1 MRHDGIS
8 VHTIRGA
15 IYHHVKR
22 HLEAEVKR
30 SPEQLRVVE
39 VGSRRFRGAQ
49 WWADFRKL
57 ALDLGCRYKGT
68 DFMAG
73 PNVDMVVDL
82 SKPDGAVELLRKTSR
97 LADVVLCTE
106 VLEHVWDPGG
116 LLRGIL
122 QVLKPHGLLVLTT
135 LFAFPIH
142 NHPEDFWR
150 FTPFCLER
158 MFVGSGFTEVDIKT
172 NGEALFSIDNHGAG
186 LVRRTAPVQLLA
198 TARKV
203 RP

>member
-22 HLEAEVKR
+22 NLET
-30 SPEQLRVVE
+30 LRGECRVIE
-39 VGSRRFRGAQ
+39 VGSRKFRGAQ
-49 WWADFRKL
+49 WWADFRQL
-57 ALDLGCRYKGT
+57 TLDMGHRYKGT

-73 PNVDMVVDL
+73 PNVDLVVDL
-82 SKPDGAVELLRKTSR
+82 SEPNGPVELLRKTNR
-97 LADVVLCTE
+97 LADLVICTE
-106 VLEHVWDPGG
+106 VLEHVWNPGA
-116 LLRGIL
+116 LLRGMFQI
-122 QVLKPHGLLVLTT
+122 LKPNGLLVLTT

-150 FTPFCLER
+150 FTPVCLER
-158 MFVGSGFTEVDIKT
+158 LFLASGLTEVDVKT
-172 NGEALFSIDNHGAG
+172 NGETLFSIDNHGAG

-203 RP
+203 TP